1 MDFETYSFRHAETIL
16 NEPQFKPIFDN
27 LLITIQSISD
37 DEIIHHFE
45 NANRQAK
52 SISETIN
59 KVLKLKL
66 VANGWHAESKIFQDP
81 VYNPR
86 NNKTWRLDFA
96 GNDISIEVAFNHGEA
111 IAWNLLKPVI
121 ASELNHVKKA
131 IQTKIGIVIC
141 ASEEMKI
148 AGGFDSAVGEFEKIK
163 TYLEPL
169 RNVLTVPILFIALK
183 KPQTFKIVH
192 TKQGRNN
199 VGVIDYI

>member
-1 MDFETYSFRHAETIL
+1 M
-16 NEPQFKPIFDN
+16 
-27 LLITIQSISD
+27 
-37 DEIIHHFE
+37 
-45 NANRQAK
+45 
-52 SISETIN
+52 
-59 KVLKLKL
+59 
-66 VANGWHAESKIFQDP
+66 
-81 VYNPR
+81 
-86 NNKTWRLDFA
+86 
-96 GNDISIEVAFNHGEA
+96 
-111 IAWNLLKPVI
+111 I

-163 TYLEPL
+163 TYLDPL